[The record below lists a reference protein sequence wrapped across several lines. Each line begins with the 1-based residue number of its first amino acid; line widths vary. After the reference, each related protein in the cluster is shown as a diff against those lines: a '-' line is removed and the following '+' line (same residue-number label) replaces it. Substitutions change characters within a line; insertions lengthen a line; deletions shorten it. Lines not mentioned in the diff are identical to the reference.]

1 MQARMQNPAVIIP
14 EAMTALLIL
23 SKVARKQGL
32 PQATIEL
39 VQLRVSQINGS
50 SVCVA
55 GNARSAAA
63 AGATEEQRSAVA
75 VWRDTSCFSEA
86 ERSALALAEAAT
98 RLADRPDPVPDAV
111 WEEAAKY
118 FTEQELAA
126 LVLAIGVAN
135 MLNRINVTTRRATGS
150 QPWEA

>member
-14 EAMTALLIL
+14 EAMKALLIL

-50 SVCVA
+50 SVCVD
-55 GNARSAAA
+55 GSARSAGA
-63 AGATEEQRSAVA
+63 AGVTDERRSAVA
-75 VWRDTSCFSEA
+75 AWRETTCFTEA
-86 ERSALALAEAAT
+86 ERAALALAEAAT
-98 RLADRPDPVPDAV
+98 RLADRPDPVPAAIWD
-111 WEEAAKY
+111 EAAKH

-126 LVLAIGVAN
+126 IVLAVGVTN
-135 MLNRINVTTRRATGS
+135 MFNRINVATRRVAGS
-150 QPWEA
+150 MPWET

>member
-1 MQARMQNPAVIIP
+1 MQARMQNPTVIFP
-14 EAMTALLIL
+14 EAMKAVLIL

-32 PQATIEL
+32 PQTTIEL

-50 SVCVA
+50 SVCVD
-55 GNARSAAA
+55 GNARSATA
-63 AGATEEQRSAVA
+63 AGATDEQCAAVA
-75 VWRDTSCFSEA
+75 AWRSTSCFTAE
-86 ERSALALAEAAT
+86 ERSALALAEAVT
-98 RLADRPDPVPDAV
+98 RVADRPDAVPAAIWD
-111 WEEAAKY
+111 EAAKY

-135 MLNRINVTTRRATGS
+135 MLNRINVTTRRAAGS

>member
-1 MQARMQNPAVIIP
+1 MQARMQNPATIFP
-14 EAMTALLIL
+14 EAMKAVL
-23 SKVARKQGL
+23 SLSGVSRRQGL

-50 SVCVA
+50 SVCVE
-55 GNARSAAA
+55 GNVRSAVA
-63 AGATEEQRSAVA
+63 AGATDEQCASVA
-75 VWRDTSCFSEA
+75 AWRHLSCFTAA

-98 RLADRPDPVPDAV
+98 RLADRPDPVPAEIWD
-111 WEEAAKY
+111 EAARH

-135 MLNRINVTTRRATGS
+135 MLNRINIITRRHAGS
-150 QPWEA
+150 QPWEC

>member
-1 MQARMQNPAVIIP
+1 MQARMQHPALLIP
-14 EAMTALLIL
+14 EAMKALLTL
-23 SKVARKQGL
+23 SKVIRKQGL

-63 AGATEEQRSAVA
+63 AGATVEQRSAVA
-75 VWRDTSCFSEA
+75 AWRNTPCFTAA

-98 RLADRPDPVPDAV
+98 RLADRPDPVPKAIWD
-111 WEEAAKY
+111 EAAKH
-118 FTEQELAA
+118 FTERELAA
-126 LVLAIGVAN
+126 LVLAIGAAN
-135 MLNRINVTTRRATGS
+135 MFNRINITTRRIAGA
-150 QPWEA
+150 QPWES